1 MDNLII
7 YVISDSVGETAE
19 QVTKAALSQ
28 LAIFNKFSE
37 TKVYIIIAP
46 SFLPLSKTS
55 FKNFSS
61 TTLM

>member
-28 LAIFNKFSE
+28 FSIE
-37 TKVYIIIAP
+37 NDCEVRRFPDRKSTR
-46 SFLPLSKTS
+46 L
-55 FKNFSS
+55 NSS
-61 TTLM
+61 HI